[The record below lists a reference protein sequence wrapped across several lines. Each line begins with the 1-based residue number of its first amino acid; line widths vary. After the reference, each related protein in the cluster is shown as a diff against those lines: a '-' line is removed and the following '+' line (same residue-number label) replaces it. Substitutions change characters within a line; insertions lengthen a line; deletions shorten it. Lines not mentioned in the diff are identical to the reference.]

1 LPESYVAGIAEEV
14 RNIFC
19 FLRKFSGQ
27 RCRAKESCKKKGWDR
42 PGRALR
48 GGEEPCN
55 VTFSADFSLYL
66 RALPVPEVDISGIA
80 V

>member
-1 LPESYVAGIAEEV
+1 LPESYVAGIAEAV

-19 FLRKFSGQ
+19 FLRKFSGR

-42 PGRALR
+42 PGRAFP
-48 GGEEPCN
+48 GAGKPCN
-55 VTFSADFSLYL
+55 VTVSADFSWYL
-66 RALPVPEVDISGIA
+66 RALPVSEVEISGIA